1 MIVQVKVK
9 EGNKM
14 KQFIYLLTAM
24 ILTIVAT
31 LIPKEETA
39 LTILCI
45 VLIGVF
51 VVLHTIKT
59 TKIRKQLNEMEDDNV

>member
-14 KQFIYLLTAM
+14 KQFMYLFTAM

-31 LIPKEETA
+31 LIPKEEKA

-59 TKIRKQLNEMEDDNV
+59 TKLRKQLNEMEDDNV

>member
-1 MIVQVKVK
+1 
-9 EGNKM
+9 M
-14 KQFIYLLTAM
+14 KQFMYLFTAM

-59 TKIRKQLNEMEDDNV
+59 TKLRKQLNEMEDDNV

>member
-1 MIVQVKVK
+1 
-9 EGNKM
+9 M
-14 KQFIYLLTAM
+14 KQFIYLFTAM
-24 ILTIVAT
+24 ILTIVAP

-51 VVLHTIKT
+51 VVLHTINT
-59 TKIRKQLNEMEDDNV
+59 TKLQKQINEIEDENL